1 MIARAL
7 VTDPSVLVL
16 DEPLS
21 ALDPFSVDD
30 AATAHRRDEMATR
43 GTHNGTGP

>member
-1 MIARAL
+1 
-7 VTDPSVLVL
+7 VLLL

-21 ALDPFSVDD
+21 ALDPFFVDD
-30 AATAHRRDEMATR
+30 AATAHRRDEMAATR